1 MAGLGNTI
9 SIKNDKVVAVVSL
22 AAGQALIK
30 NMIIK
35 IVQTLKQKDY
45 GKDKNGKTIR
55 GSLCKN

>member
-30 NMIIK
+30 NMII
-35 IVQTLKQKDY
+35 
-45 GKDKNGKTIR
+45 NA
-55 GSLCKN
+55 